1 MTEDIHIRF
10 ARQEDAETIARFNTA
25 MARETEELVLDPL
38 TIGAGVRALFENPA
52 HGFYIVAEVDGETAA
67 CLMIT
72 KEWSDWRNGL
82 FWWIQSVYVA
92 PAYRRRGIYRR
103 MYAFIK
109 SQAAQKENVC
119 GFRLYV
125 EKSNQNAQQTYRSL
139 GMQATRYQMFEEII
153 ES

>member
-25 MARETEELVLDPL
+25 MARETEELVLDPP
-38 TIGAGVRALFENPA
+38 TIRAGVRALFENPA

-82 FWWIQSVYVA
+82 LWWIQSVYVA